1 MTDNTFAVG
10 LDIGKTQ
17 IKAGVV
23 DADGSVHRRKVR
35 DTDLNGG
42 ANAILSQC
50 QDIVDTVVANTND
63 DLQGIGIGAT
73 GEIDSTAGTIISEGT
88 IDGWENIPIADQYE
102 DRYDLPVAV
111 ENDVFAAALGEN
123 HFGSVGGTEVVVYVI
138 IGTGIAAT
146 PIINGEP
153 WKGAHGIAGQIA
165 HLPLFDETDTVNDA
179 FGGRQLGLQYARATG
194 EDVDTVDLFADAAA
208 GERVAKEIKTG
219 ATEAAAD
226 VFAWLQS
233 TVDPEMFVLGGGVAE
248 GQPDWIAE
256 IEDVA
261 NERLSNY
268 AAALDTSPNLRL
280 SELGADSGIIGAAS
294 LHLD

>member
-50 QDIVDTVVANTND
+50 QDIVDTIVANTD
-63 DLQGIGIGAT
+63 YDLQGIGIGAT

-88 IDGWENIPIADQYE
+88 IDGWENIPIVDQYE

-111 ENDVFAAALGEN
+111 ENDVFAAALGES
-123 HFGSVGGTEVVVYVI
+123 HFGSVGDTQVVVYMI

-146 PIINGEP
+146 SIINGEP

-165 HLPLFDETDTVNDA
+165 HLPLFDEKGTVNDA
-179 FGGRQLGLQYARATG
+179 FGGRQLGLQYARETG
-194 EDVDTVDLFADAAA
+194 KDVDTVDLFADAAA
-208 GERVAKEIKTG
+208 GERVAKEIKAG

-226 VFAWLQS
+226 VLAWLQS
-233 TVDPEMFVLGGGVAE
+233 TIDPEMFVLGGGVAE

-294 LHLD
+294 LHLK